1 MVNEELRMAFL
12 SQCCYDYVV
21 REQIMD
27 SYIFWGIMQLYQKE
41 AFMHRVC
48 KMAFL
53 QYYAEN
59 RHEQDDRVRQTCR
72 AFLQDLL
79 AERIVLPLYKDYQ
92 GYIPQ
97 MDEYQDKTII
107 EYRAKPGNRAVIHYM
122 IQDEE
127 STGEEYC
134 TEEMRDMFE
143 GICVKEFVLF
153 FGERLQYYITE
164 ESEKGSQPTRSNSI
178 STGEMDQ
185 DDFENRF
192 TLLNDI
198 MIGKTLHDYDTVN
211 NLMRQYYR
219 QEFVVDSLFR
229 LR

>member
-1 MVNEELRMAFL
+1 
-12 SQCCYDYVV
+12 
-21 REQIMD
+21 MD
-27 SYIFWGIMQLYQKE
+27 SYVFRGVMQLYQKE

-59 RHEQDDRVRQTCR
+59 RHEQDERIRQTCC

-79 AERIVLPLYKDYQ
+79 ADRIVLPLYKDYQ

-107 EYRAKPGNRAVIHYM
+107 EYRTRLGSRAVIHYM

-127 STGEEYC
+127 SAEGEYC

-178 STGEMDQ
+178 STSDMDQ
-185 DDFENRF
+185 DGFESRF

-211 NLMRQYYR
+211 DLLMQYYR
-219 QEFVVDSLFR
+219 QDFVVDCLFKMR
-229 LR
+229 

>member
-1 MVNEELRMAFL
+1 ML
-12 SQCCYDYVV
+12 YDYMVK
-21 REQIMD
+21 EQIAD
-27 SYIFWGIMQLYQKE
+27 PYIFWGIMQLYQKE

-59 RHEQDDRVRQTCR
+59 RQEQDERVRQTCC

-79 AERIVLPLYKDYQ
+79 AERILLPLYKDYQ

-97 MDEYQDKTII
+97 MDEFQDKTLI
-107 EYRAKPGNRAVIHYM
+107 EYRVKPGCRAVIHYM
-122 IQDEE
+122 IQDEGAAE
-127 STGEEYC
+127 GEYC
-134 TEEMRDMFE
+134 QEEMRDMFG
-143 GICVKEFVLF
+143 GICVKEFILF

-164 ESEKGSQPTRSNSI
+164 ESENGSRPTRSNSI
-178 STGEMDQ
+178 AASDMEPE
-185 DDFENRF
+185 DFESRY
-192 TLLNDI
+192 TILNDI

-211 NLMRQYYR
+211 DLMMQYYR
-219 QEFVVDSLFR
+219 QDFVVDHLFK

>member
-1 MVNEELRMAFL
+1 
-12 SQCCYDYVV
+12 
-21 REQIMD
+21 
-27 SYIFWGIMQLYQKE
+27 
-41 AFMHRVC
+41 MHRVC

-59 RHEQDDRVRQTCR
+59 RHEQDDRIRQTCC

-79 AERIVLPLYKDYQ
+79 ADRIVLPLYKDYQ

-97 MDEYQDKTII
+97 MDEYRDKTLI
-107 EYRAKPGNRAVIHYM
+107 EYRVRPGCRAVIHYM

-127 STGEEYC
+127 SPKNEYQK
-134 TEEMRDMFE
+134 EEMRDMFA
-143 GICVKEFVLF
+143 GICVKEFILF

-164 ESEKGSQPTRSNSI
+164 ESEGESSPTRSNSI
-178 STGEMDQ
+178 TAGDLDQ
-185 DDFENRF
+185 DDFESRF

-211 NLMRQYYR
+211 HLLLQYYR
-219 QEFVVDSLFR
+219 QDFVVDSLFK